1 MITIMATMIMVTIMI
16 LIHMATLMDITTI
29 LMDMLDIQL
38 MEMLMA
44 TQDTPHMET
53 HTDMVTVAVEVEAV
67 KDSLRPVHL
76 KVGNQPNM
84 NLSMMLLM
92 AA

>member
-1 MITIMATMIMVTIMI
+1 MITITMATMIMVTIMI
-16 LIHMATLMDITTI
+16 LILMVTHTDITTI

-38 MEMLMA
+38 METIMA

-53 HTDMVTVAVEVEAV
+53 HTDMVTVEVEAE